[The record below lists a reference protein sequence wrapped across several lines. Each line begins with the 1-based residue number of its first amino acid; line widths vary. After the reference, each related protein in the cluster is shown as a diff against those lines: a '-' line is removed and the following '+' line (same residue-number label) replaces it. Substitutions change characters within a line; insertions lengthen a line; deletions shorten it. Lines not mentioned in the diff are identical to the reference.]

1 MAEVSR
7 EPGVLKVDELLLAQ
21 GASGAVA
28 TEVPLRGLQ
37 LPQIAG
43 LSVEVGSA
51 VALDTLRGTTATSS
65 SSSPPERRVVPVPV
79 IPSEC

>member
-1 MAEVSR
+1 M
-7 EPGVLKVDELLLAQ
+7 Q
-21 GASGAVA
+21 
-28 TEVPLRGLQ
+28 GLQ

-51 VALDTLRGTTATSS
+51 VPLDALRGTQAPVPT
-65 SSSPPERRVVPVPV
+65 PGRRVVPVPV